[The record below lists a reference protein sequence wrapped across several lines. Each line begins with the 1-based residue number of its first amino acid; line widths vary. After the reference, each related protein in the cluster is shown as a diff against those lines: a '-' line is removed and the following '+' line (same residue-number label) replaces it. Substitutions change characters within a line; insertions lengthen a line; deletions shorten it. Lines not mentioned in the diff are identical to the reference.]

1 MPSNPKQLAFGEE
14 ARAAMREGVSKL
26 AKAVKST
33 LGPMGRNAVLDKGWG
48 SPNVTK
54 DGSAVAQE
62 IDLSSPY
69 ENMAAK
75 LLRSAAEKTSDE
87 AGDGSTTATVLA
99 EALFSLGL
107 KHVIA
112 GVSPLLLT
120 RGMRA
125 AVEKALE
132 NIKSQSVPVK
142 SQDQILALAT
152 VSSNNDRTIGKTIS
166 EAMEKVGKDGVIQ
179 IEEGK
184 GIETTVEVVE
194 GMEFDRGYLSPH
206 FVTNPDKMVCELS
219 NPCILVMEEKIS
231 SLPKILPILE
241 KVLEEKRPLVI
252 IAEDVEGE
260 VLATLVV
267 NHLKGVLKCAAV
279 KAPAYGDRRKAMLQD
294 IAILTGGRALFK
306 DLGIE
311 PEHLKLSDLGTAKK
325 VRITSEATTIMEG
338 AGKKKD
344 IEAREKEIRKELETT
359 TSDYDREKLQ
369 ERLAKLV
376 GGVAMVRVGAAT
388 ETELK
393 ERKNRFES
401 ALSATRA
408 AVEEGILPGGG
419 VAAFRASMAIKDMKL
434 PLSDEDVG
442 VRVVRSALEA
452 PMAQLCVNSGVEPA
466 TVTRVV
472 RKEKNPRVGYDLVK
486 GEFCDMV
493 KEGIVDATKVLRVA
507 LENALSVATLLLT
520 SDTLVSSVP
529 KKDEDEEDQHG
540 HHDHGMGEDY

>member
-279 KAPAYGDRRKAMLQD
+279 KAPAYGDRRKAML
-294 IAILTGGRALFK
+294 R
-306 DLGIE
+306 
-311 PEHLKLSDLGTAKK
+311 
-325 VRITSEATTIMEG
+325 TS
-338 AGKKKD
+338 
-344 IEAREKEIRKELETT
+344 
-359 TSDYDREKLQ
+359 
-369 ERLAKLV
+369 
-376 GGVAMVRVGAAT
+376 
-388 ETELK
+388 
-393 ERKNRFES
+393 
-401 ALSATRA
+401 
-408 AVEEGILPGGG
+408 
-419 VAAFRASMAIKDMKL
+419 
-434 PLSDEDVG
+434 
-442 VRVVRSALEA
+442 RS
-452 PMAQLCVNSGVEPA
+452 
-466 TVTRVV
+466 
-472 RKEKNPRVGYDLVK
+472 
-486 GEFCDMV
+486 
-493 KEGIVDATKVLRVA
+493 
-507 LENALSVATLLLT
+507 
-520 SDTLVSSVP
+520 
-529 KKDEDEEDQHG
+529 
-540 HHDHGMGEDY
+540 